1 LFFEFPELV
10 FAVFK
15 GGKQKAPV
23 EVGLASVK
31 ERGDI
36 FCESFEDVPDH
47 L

>member
-15 GGKQKAPV
+15 GGKHKAPV
-23 EVGLASVK
+23 NVGLASIK
-31 ERGDI
+31 QKGDLL
-36 FCESFEDVPDH
+36 EEPSEHMRDH